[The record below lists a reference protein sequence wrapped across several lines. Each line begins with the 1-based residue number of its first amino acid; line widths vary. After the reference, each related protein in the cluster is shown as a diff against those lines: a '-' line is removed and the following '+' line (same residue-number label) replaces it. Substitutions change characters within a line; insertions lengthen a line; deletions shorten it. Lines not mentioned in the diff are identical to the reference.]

1 MLFDRNSK
9 LMEIFVSV
17 LVTRACIY
25 LQIFQQAISKGNACI
40 GWKPWKLL
48 STNSVLCPQ
57 LESHL
62 RHTVP
67 QEVTFIFSSFETETW
82 TLSIGRNRLGLTL
95 SIRSELHPKVSP
107 KLFAGGG
114 QYHPYLTKP
123 DPVYDRKLGFSIPS
137 LCIKYKDP
145 YKAHPV
151 YEKFCWQLMFLTV
164 P

>member
-1 MLFDRNSK
+1 MR
-9 LMEIFVSV
+9 VSV
-17 LVTRACIY
+17 ENPESFSV
-25 LQIFQQAISKGNACI
+25 QI
-40 GWKPWKLL
+40 
-48 STNSVLCPQ
+48 LCCAPNWNPI
-57 LESHL
+57 LGILYH
-62 RHTVP
+62 VP
-67 QEVTFIFSSFETETW
+67 QEVTFIFSSFQTETW

-123 DPVYDRKLGFSIPS
+123 DPVYDRKFGFSIPC

-151 YEKFCWQLMFLTV
+151 YEKFC
-164 P
+164 